1 MRTPILALALC
12 ALGLMGAFGQARKT
26 ILVTPLASPALS
38 EEERRLIT
46 DAVISR
52 IMASTAF
59 AVVSES
65 SRELAL
71 AEIER
76 SQSELFAERMALD
89 AGRLAE
95 SDLVLSMSVAA
106 FGTNRAYAVLRLTD
120 VKSGKVERSASQ
132 EFSGMDRIAERLQG
146 LVAKTLQIGE
156 AEAVLP
162 SSEELVYVTP
172 SQHRVFQGLTFGYH
186 SYDETTAGHKLA
198 ISSLSVGTNSIYGRP
213 LGFLIDASFLLPLR
227 FDIDG
232 VRQDWL
238 YKFGVPWGVDMYA
251 GASYLASAGDSLLVG
266 LSGGFH
272 FAEYLVI
279 PPSKFGSP
287 EVTAYFNNKQ
297 YNPFYWNYGV
307 FLGIH
312 ALVRGSSTGYLRIGC
327 MLGYDLQAVLP
338 ALNSP
343 DYLIKGAWS
352 ISPTIA
358 LASGK

>member
-1 MRTPILALALC
+1 MRRQILALALC
-12 ALGLMGAFGQARKT
+12 AILIPGAFGQARKT
-26 ILVTPLASPALS
+26 ILVSPLSSPALGA
-38 EEERRLIT
+38 EEGRLIT
-46 DAVISR
+46 DAVIAR

-76 SQSELFAERMALD
+76 SRSELFAERTALD

-95 SDLVLSMSVAA
+95 ADLVLSMSVSTL
-106 FGTNRAYAVLRLTD
+106 GEDRAYAVLRLTD

-132 EFSGMDRIAERLQG
+132 EFAGLDRIAERLQG

-156 AEAVLP
+156 AEAALP

-172 SQHRVFQGLTFGYH
+172 SQHRIFQGLSFGYH
-186 SYDETTAGHKLA
+186 SYDETTAGHELV
-198 ISSLSVGTNSIYGRP
+198 ISSLSIGTTSVFGRP

-232 VRQDWL
+232 APQEWL
-238 YKFGVPWGVDMYA
+238 YKFGAPWGAEMHA
-251 GASYLASAGDSLLVG
+251 GASWLASAGDSLLLG

-279 PPSKFGSP
+279 PPSKFGTP
-287 EVTAYFNNKQ
+287 ELSAYFGGQ
-297 YNPFYWNYGV
+297 RFNPFYWNYGA
-307 FLGIH
+307 FLGVH
-312 ALVRGSSTGYLRIGC
+312 ALVRGSGKGYLRLGC
-327 MLGYDLQAVLP
+327 MIGYDLQPVLP
-338 ALNSP
+338 SFNSP

-358 LASGK
+358 LDSGK